1 MYLVPAGI
9 LSMGLNFRLTT
20 LAPQKPSRS
29 VVVVSEYYWKLISYN
44 LQVPS
49 TLQQFAALS
58 LNPVGRAS
66 LHRSASSS
74 SAFSDISFSD
84 DSSYSPPTGPSTS
97 LSLGFEDFVASPAD
111 DSDDE
116 GDIPPAVFSRSP
128 RRPTVARTTTGRSV
142 SYSAVES
149 ELFSKD
155 LFSYFDDDD
164 DSSDSSFE
172 SSSANEDTFF

>member
-1 MYLVPAGI
+1 MYLVLDGI

-20 LAPQKPSRS
+20 LVPQKPSRS
-29 VVVVSEYYWKLISYN
+29 VVVVSEYYRKLISYN

-74 SAFSDISFSD
+74 SAFSDISFSS

-149 ELFSKD
+149 ELFSRD

>member
-1 MYLVPAGI
+1 MLAGLPPFYDGMPPSFVYLHTLIISIATENTDAMY
-9 LSMGLNFRLTT
+9 
-20 LAPQKPSRS
+20 QK
-29 VVVVSEYYWKLISYN
+29 I
-44 LQVPS
+44 
-49 TLQQFAALS
+49 LQQS
-58 LNPVGRAS
+58 LVFGDEIG
-66 LHRSASSS
+66 S
-74 SAFSDISFSD
+74 SARSIL
-84 DSSYSPPTGPSTS
+84 TGLLPRDPHHR
-97 LSLGFEDFVASPAD
+97 LGVKGSPAD

-149 ELFSKD
+149 ELFSRD